1 MARLGDIATVITKG
15 TTPTSIGFAFEND
28 GINFVKI
35 ESVDENGNF
44 ICEKFDHIS
53 DECHEKLKRSQL
65 QENDIL
71 FSIAGAIGRTAIVT
85 KDILPANTNQALA
98 IIRIPQGAINY
109 SFLLYILQSSVVLEQ
124 AEKKKQGVAQLNLSL
139 KDIGDFIIP
148 DISLEQQQEIVDK
161 LDKTDTL
168 ISLRKQQLSKLDKLV
183 KSRFIELFGDPI
195 SNPKNLP
202 VKTLKQLSKLITNG
216 NTPKGGSENYVENG
230 ILFLR
235 SQNVWRN
242 RIELDDVA
250 YIDEATHRSLKKSS
264 LRYKDILITKTGR
277 INTENSSLGRAALYL
292 GKDNSANINGHVYL
306 VRLDG
311 SVVPEYVVTILTS
324 EAYRKYI
331 RKVCVG
337 GIDKRQINLD
347 QVEDFPIILPSFELQ
362 EQFAAFV
369 EQTDKSKS
377 AIQQSLDKLETLK
390 AALMQKYFG

>member
-139 KDIGDFIIP
+139 KDICDFIIP
-148 DISLEQQQEIVDK
+148 DIPLEEQQCIVDS
-161 LDKTDTL
+161 LDKVSNL
-168 ISLRKQQLSKLDKLV
+168 ISLRKQQLSKLDELV
-183 KSRFIELFGDPI
+183 KSRFIELFGDIKTGNYKFETRKLGEVAEVGSSHRVFTTEFVEEGIPFYRGTEIGELANGIKPENPYRITKEHYDRLACDETKPKIGDLLMPSICNKGQVWMVDTEEPFYYKDGRVLCISPNRKLFNCKYLEQFMREKTLVEYPKLGSGSTFAEFKIFLLKDIDILIPPI
-195 SNPKNLP
+195 KLQNRFATFVEQIDKSKYEIQKSLEKL
-202 VKTLKQLSKLITNG
+202 KTLKK
-216 NTPKGGSENYVENG
+216 
-230 ILFLR
+230 
-235 SQNVWRN
+235 
-242 RIELDDVA
+242 
-250 YIDEATHRSLKKSS
+250 
-264 LRYKDILITKTGR
+264 
-277 INTENSSLGRAALYL
+277 
-292 GKDNSANINGHVYL
+292 
-306 VRLDG
+306 
-311 SVVPEYVVTILTS
+311 
-324 EAYRKYI
+324 
-331 RKVCVG
+331 
-337 GIDKRQINLD
+337 
-347 QVEDFPIILPSFELQ
+347 
-362 EQFAAFV
+362 
-369 EQTDKSKS
+369 
-377 AIQQSLDKLETLK
+377 
-390 AALMQKYFG
+390 ALMQKYFG